1 MDFAHHG
8 ALPPAKM
15 PMMATII
22 GPFEL
27 FSVSDMVDL
36 AVVAEALSVDSPAHR
51 CVAGHA
57 NSLTPARLP
66 NDHRC
71 HNDSRDLRSRCDKV
85 DATTVLT
92 DLQRGYE
99 SGGVSEHQ
107 LHEGFRGLY
116 EDAVGNARYL
126 ERWVQAYPNSYAA
139 LTARG
144 AYYYRMGAFLR
155 GGDFIAETPRL
166 KIWAMHNSLALAR
179 PDLRAPLPVLELAAT
194 SGEPASDEALIG
206 YARSA

>member
-1 MDFAHHG
+1 
-8 ALPPAKM
+8 
-15 PMMATII
+15 
-22 GPFEL
+22 
-27 FSVSDMVDL
+27 
-36 AVVAEALSVDSPAHR
+36 
-51 CVAGHA
+51 
-57 NSLTPARLP
+57 
-66 NDHRC
+66 
-71 HNDSRDLRSRCDKV
+71 
-85 DATTVLT
+85 
-92 DLQRGYE
+92 
-99 SGGVSEHQ
+99 VSEHQ

-116 EDAVGNARYL
+116 EDAVGNARYC

-139 LTARG
+139 RTARG

-179 PDLRAPLPVLELAAT
+179 PDLRAPLAVLELAAT